1 MNADILKLCNM
12 VETCFLNASRQTD
25 PAKQFAQWKSCASL
39 AGVASIRVGL
49 DGDLFRAAC
58 LEGVAV
64 EARRQMAAMT
74 PEATA

>member
-1 MNADILKLCNM
+1 MNDDILRLCDM
-12 VETCFLNASRQTD
+12 VETCFFNASRQTD

-58 LEGVAV
+58 LEGVAT
-64 EARRQMAAMT
+64 EARRQMAELV
-74 PEATA
+74 PEATV